1 MDTAEVIEL
10 FDRQLRRDHPGG
22 GPGDVVERAGG
33 VVRHVGTEK
42 SWCAVIW
49 SDLDER
55 GADAEIAEQIRY
67 FSALGRT
74 FEWKLCEYDR
84 PSDLGQRLRKAGF
97 VPGDPET
104 VMVAH
109 LEDLPSEPVLPDGVR
124 IERVTDV
131 AGARLMLQASELAFG
146 ECSPRF
152 ERYLLDRAANHP
164 DGLTA
169 IVVMAGDMPV
179 CGARL
184 EFHPGT
190 QFASLWGGGTV
201 PQWRGRGI
209 YRATVAYRARLAA
222 ERGFSYLR
230 VDASDDSRPILSR
243 LGFQALTTIT
253 PYEYDA

>member
-1 MDTAEVIEL
+1 MDTAEVLEL
-10 FDRQLRRDHPGG
+10 FDRQLRRDRPGG

-33 VVRHVGTEK
+33 VVRHVGAES

-55 GADAEIAEQIRY
+55 GADAEIAEQVRY

-74 FEWKLCEYDR
+74 FEWKLYGHDR
-84 PSDLGQRLRKAGF
+84 PGDLGGRLRKAGF
-97 VPGDPET
+97 VPDDPET

-109 LEDLPSEPVLPDGVR
+109 LDGLPTEPVLPEGVR

-131 AGARLMLQASELAFG
+131 AGARLMLEANELAFG
-146 ECSPRF
+146 ERSPRF
-152 ERYLLDRAANHP
+152 ERYVMDRAANHP
-164 DGLTA
+164 DELTA
-169 IVVMAGDMPV
+169 IVVMAGDRPV
-179 CGARL
+179 CGARM
-184 EFHPGT
+184 EFHQGT

-222 ERGFSYLR
+222 ERGFTYLQ
-230 VDASDDSRPILSR
+230 VDASDESRPILSR
-243 LGFQALTTIT
+243 LGFRALTTTT